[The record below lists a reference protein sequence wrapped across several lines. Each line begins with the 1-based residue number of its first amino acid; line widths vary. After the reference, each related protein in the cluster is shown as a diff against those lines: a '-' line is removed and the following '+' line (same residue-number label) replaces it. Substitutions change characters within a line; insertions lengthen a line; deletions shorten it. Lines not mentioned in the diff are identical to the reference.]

1 MHPLMPKSTWRASPP
16 LFALENCTICQGTGW
31 QLVAISGSS
40 QARRCPCRDLT
51 RLVRLKE
58 SVGIPQRY
66 EHCSLDSFDPHNLS
80 QIRALS
86 EARKFVE
93 RYPGVSRGLFFT
105 GAPGTGKTHLAAAIL
120 RDLANRIQEDLLFVD
135 FQTILPSQNVAMPGM
150 VARRQDEKRLQR
162 ISLLVVDSFGLGS
175 PTADDVRFI
184 QQLLEMRLQ
193 HKRVTI
199 LTGEPVRCRDL
210 FQGRKSTHISRTQI
224 FLSALH
230 PALLMELLSAVKVLG
245 ITGEDYRRSNSPLFP

>member
-1 MHPLMPKSTWRASPP
+1 
-16 LFALENCTICQGTGW
+16 
-31 QLVAISGSS
+31 
-40 QARRCPCRDLT
+40 LT

-135 FQTILPSQNVAMPGM
+135 FQTILPSQNMAIPGM

-162 ISLLVVDSFGLGS
+162 VSLLVVDSFGLAS

-193 HKRVTI
+193 RKRVTI

>member
-1 MHPLMPKSTWRASPP
+1 MHPLTKSTWRASPP
-16 LFALENCTICQGTGW
+16 VFALENCTICQGTGW
-31 QLVAISGSS
+31 QLVTISGSS

-51 RLVRLKE
+51 RMVRLKE

-66 EHCSLDSFDPHNLS
+66 EHCSLDNFDPHNLS

-86 EARKFVE
+86 EARRFVE
-93 RYPGVSRGLFFT
+93 RYPAVSRGLLFS

-135 FQTILPSQNVAMPGM
+135 FLTILPSQDMVLPGM

-162 ISLLVVDSFGLGS
+162 IPVLVIDGFGLGL
-175 PTADDVRFI
+175 PTAADVRFI

-193 HKRVTI
+193 RRRVTI

-210 FQGRKSTHISRTQI
+210 FQGRTSAHVSRTQI

-230 PALLMELLSAVKVLG
+230 PALLMELLSAVKVLVM
-245 ITGEDYRRSNSPLFP
+245 TGEDFRRSNSPLFP